1 MSELKETKKMKVV
14 KLNELTPKKLLNP
27 TQAPKMPYQG
37 PKKIKNDPEI

>member
-1 MSELKETKKMKVV
+1 MSELKETNVMKDV

-37 PKKIKNDPEI
+37 PKSQK